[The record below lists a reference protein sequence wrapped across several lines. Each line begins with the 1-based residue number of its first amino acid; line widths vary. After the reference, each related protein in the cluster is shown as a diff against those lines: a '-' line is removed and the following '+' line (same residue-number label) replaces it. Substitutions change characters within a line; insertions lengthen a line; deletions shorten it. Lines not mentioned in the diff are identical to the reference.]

1 MTIILIRTLILYA
14 LVIFAVRLMGKR
26 QIGELQ
32 PSELVVTILISNIA
46 TLSLENTDIPL
57 LQGILPVLALVCF
70 EVLSSWASLR
80 FPGFRRLISGSPQVI
95 IRDGVIDQS
104 MLRKL
109 RFSPDDLLAAL
120 RTAGVFSVEEVQY
133 AVAETNGN
141 VSVLQKSDASENP
154 PVMVIADGNLREKA
168 LHEAGLDRHWA
179 EQMLRKAGLH
189 IGEVFLMTADETR
202 QCNIIRKGGER

>member
-70 EVLSSWASLR
+70 EVLSSWISLC
-80 FPGFRRLISGSPQVI
+80 FPGFRRLVSGSPQII
-95 IRDGVIDQS
+95 IRNGVIDQS

-120 RTAGVFSVEEVQY
+120 RTAGVFSVEEVQF

-141 VSVLQKSDASENP
+141 VSVLQKSDAAQDP
-154 PVMVIADGNLREKA
+154 PCTVIADGKLREQA
-168 LHEAGLDRHWA
+168 LREAGLDRAWA
-179 EQMLRKAGLH
+179 EQKLRKAGLR
-189 IGEVFLMTADETR
+189 IGEVFLMTAGACSDCT
-202 QCNIIRKGGER
+202 IIRKEAQT